1 LSTLALEG
9 SRAGNGA
16 SPSRTAL
23 ALRFADLA
31 ALVAALPVFLVT
43 GASMLGYGVA
53 AGAWLLQRALQL
65 GADRAA
71 ARALASGVRRNALGI
86 LAGATLARLWVLTL
100 AILLVGLLGE
110 RRAGLAAALLAV
122 VLVTLSLGGRALDRV
137 FFSGERPR

>member
-9 SRAGNGA
+9 SRAGTEA
-16 SPSRTAL
+16 SPSRVSL

-31 ALVAALPVFLVT
+31 VLAAALPVFLVT

-53 AGAWLLQRALQL
+53 AGAWLVQRLIQL

-71 ARALASGVRRNALGI
+71 RRALATGVRRNALGI
-86 LAGATLARLWVLTL
+86 LAAATLARLWVLTL

-110 RRAGLAAALLAV
+110 RRAGLAAALLALA
-122 VLVTLSLGGRALDRV
+122 LVTVSLSGRALDRA
-137 FFSGERPR
+137 FFAEDE